1 MHGRMPVIVSIR
13 FLIHGSG
20 TKRAVTAA
28 VLSRSTTSETSF
40 VQRAS
45 EDQRPLVDEPVHE
58 FSMLVKQL
66 LLAEIL
72 RPVPWAAAPFGDEK
86 QLPHR
91 ASRARALI
99 GNSRISAI
107 SCSRSPA
114 RAR

>member
-72 RPVPWAAAPFGDEK
+72 RPVPWARAARRRETV
-86 QLPHR
+86 
-91 ASRARALI
+91 ASSGI
-99 GNSRISAI
+99 P
-107 SCSRSPA
+107 RSGVDREFA
-114 RAR
+114 H